1 MKRMLAFL
9 LILVTVLMAACGQVT
24 EPEKAPE
31 PVPATQPEK
40 EMEPAPVTQPEE
52 HECASACDFCGGC
65 TDVQCQQTVCSEKC
79 PGEHGEEVYQ
89 FSNADYIT
97 EEAVSIDTGTL
108 VFDIGENVYVPDNLT
123 GMAESLASAIEKV
136 SGLDFDGVVPY
147 ARETFPDGKVHIK
160 VSRDSLYA
168 GNPEYSWCTGL
179 QTSEYGSAHAGAW
192 EHVELSPGDLFLGNS
207 YAIVH
212 ELGHMLMY
220 RQSEWRHSQLLN
232 EGFAEYTTYLALKEL
247 EKTDPETAVYL
258 EPATYAIANME
269 IYDYEKLYEQPLE
282 YWFENTFEYSANQNY
297 TVGFRFMSY
306 LQDVY
311 GDYSKW
317 IVTFEQ
323 MYSFRQKDIIEDQS
337 SVQRQIEVLKA
348 AYGSDVLEGFYPWL
362 KEHTD
367 LFEASLHWDGFVDR
381 TVAEKMNL
389 YPVFNALESRAK
401 LERFAYNDLYINL
414 EPLRKYIGEYKQCD
428 TAELMLVTSEPVEVR
443 LYQPD
448 GTFTTVMSDSQN
460 GIPMEGISYIKLVGN
475 HQLYRIEI
483 IGDFRVIWE

>member
-31 PVPATQPEK
+31 TQPATAVSPVETQPE
-40 EMEPAPVTQPEE
+40 AHDCV
-52 HECASACDFCGGC
+52 SACEICGGC
-65 TDVQCQQTVCSEKC
+65 MNAQCMQAACSEKC
-79 PGEHGEEVYQ
+79 PGEHREEVYP
-89 FSNADYIT
+89 FSDADYIT
-97 EEAVSIDTGTL
+97 EEAVSVDTGTL
-108 VFDIGENVYVPDNLT
+108 VFDIGENVYVPGNLA
-123 GMAESLASAIEKV
+123 GMAESLACAMEKV
-136 SGLDFDGVVPY
+136 SGLDFDGAGY
-147 ARETFPDGKVHIK
+147 AKSAFSDGKVHIK
-160 VSRDSLYA
+160 VSRDCLYA
-168 GNPEYSWCTGL
+168 GNPEHSWYTGL
-179 QTSEYGSAHAGAW
+179 QTSEQGSAYAGAW
-192 EHVELSPGDLFLGNS
+192 EHVELSPGDLFLGNG

-220 RQSEWRHSQLLN
+220 RQSEWHHSQLLN
-232 EGFAEYTTYLALKEL
+232 EGFAEYTTYLTLKEL
-247 EKTDPETAVYL
+247 EKTDPETAMYL
-258 EPATYAIANME
+258 DRATYAIANME
-269 IYDYEKLYEQPLE
+269 IYDYEKLYEQPPE
-282 YWFENTFEYSANQNY
+282 YWFENTFEYSGNGNY
-297 TVGFRFMSY
+297 VVGFRFMSY

-317 IVTFEQ
+317 ITAFEEEHN
-323 MYSFRQKDIIEDQS
+323 FREESGYNDQS
-337 SVQRQIEVLKA
+337 SVKQQIEVLKS

-381 TVAEKMNL
+381 TAAEKMNL

-414 EPLRKYIGEYKQCD
+414 EPLRKYIGEYKQYD
-428 TAELMLVTSEPVEVR
+428 TSDLMLVTSEPVEVR

-460 GIPMEGISYIKLVGN
+460 GIPLEGISYIKLMGN

-483 IGDFRVIWE
+483 VGDFRVIWE